1 VDRFYQITVFVA
13 VVDTC
18 GFAGAARKLG
28 ISPPAVTRA
37 IADLE
42 EQLQVRLLTR
52 TTRVVRVTEAGA
64 RYAQDC
70 RRILLEMTEAD
81 ESLLG
86 NHGEI
91 RGNIT
96 LTAPVLFGAKF
107 VAPVVADYLGQ
118 HASLNASCLFVD
130 RVVNLI
136 EEGIDIGIR
145 IGHLN
150 DSTLRAIQVG
160 TVARVVCAS
169 PAYLGVRGV
178 PKAPTDLAAHCVV
191 SANALDS
198 APEWRFTKNGQPIS
212 VKLAPRIITVTNDS
226 AIAMV
231 INGFGITRLLSYQ
244 VADHLRDGS
253 LIELFS
259 EFQSE
264 RLPVHIVHR
273 EGRHASSKVRVLID
287 LMIARFR
294 SDPLLNSFK
303 VCA

>member
-1 VDRFYQITVFVA
+1 VDRFYQINVFVA
-13 VVDTC
+13 VVDAG

-42 EQLQVRLLTR
+42 EQLQVRLLIR

-70 RRILLEMTEAD
+70 RRILLEMNEAD
-81 ESLLG
+81 ESLHG

-107 VAPVVADYLGQ
+107 VAPVIADYLGQ

-169 PAYLGVRGV
+169 PSYLSVRGV
-178 PKAPTDLAAHCVV
+178 PKTPTDLAVHSIV
-191 SANALDS
+191 SANALD
-198 APEWRFTKNGQPIS
+198 AAHEWRFTKNGLPIN
-212 VKLAPRIITVTNDS
+212 VKLTPRVVTATNDS
-226 AIAMV
+226 AMAMV
-231 INGFGITRLLSYQ
+231 LNGFGITRLLSYQ
-244 VADHLRDGS
+244 VAEHLREGN
-253 LIELFS
+253 LTELFTD
-259 EFQSE
+259 FHSE

-273 EGRHASSKVRVLID
+273 EGRHASSKVRLLID
-287 LMIARFR
+287 LMITRFR
-294 SDPLLNSFK
+294 GNPLLNT
-303 VCA
+303 CEGTA